1 MLFEMYI
8 FVRFFGTLT
17 LNFITMKKVVF
28 TCLMMLFVVFG
39 LNAQNAIATAV
50 VDSANMPEISFSKL
64 VHDYGTIELNGNG
77 VCQFEFTNT
86 GKEPLVLSNVR
97 SSCGCTVPSWPK
109 EPILPGKTGVIDVKY
124 NTSRAGVI
132 NKSVVVTS
140 NAKTS
145 TVTLQIK
152 GEVKAPAQQMVPEKN
167 VDQGSTPSSR

>member
-1 MLFEMYI
+1 
-8 FVRFFGTLT
+8 
-17 LNFITMKKVVF
+17 MKKVILTSV
-28 TCLMMLFVVFG
+28 LILSVIFG
-39 LNAQNAIATAV
+39 VRSQSPVTSAV
-50 VDSANMPEISFSKL
+50 VDSANMPEISFDKL

-77 VCQFEFTNT
+77 DCQFTFTNT
-86 GKEPLVLSNVR
+86 GKEPLVLTNVR

-109 EPILPGKTGVIDVKY
+109 EPVLPGKTGVINVKY
-124 NTSRAGVI
+124 ATSRAGVI

-152 GEVKAPAQQMVPEKN
+152 GEVKPPPQQMVPEKN

>member
-1 MLFEMYI
+1 
-8 FVRFFGTLT
+8 
-17 LNFITMKKVVF
+17 MKKVV
-28 TCLMMLFVVFG
+28 LSGVLVLFMIFG
-39 LNAQNAIATAV
+39 VNAQTTVTSAV
-50 VDSANMPEISFSKL
+50 IDSANMPEISFDKL

-77 VCQFEFTNT
+77 DSKFTFTNT
-86 GKEPLVLSNVR
+86 GKEPLVLTNVR

-124 NTSRAGVI
+124 NTGRAGVI

-140 NAKTS
+140 NARTS

-152 GEVKAPAQQMVPEKN
+152 GEVKAPPQQMVPEKN